1 MKDHILILLSI
12 WAISAVIMRKQL
24 LEEDKP
30 FWIILLKLVLAPL
43 MLGIKIIEW
52 IWFSIQSALREIK
65 H

>member
-1 MKDHILILLSI
+1 MKDYILTLLSI

-30 FWIILLKLVLAPL
+30 FRIILLKLVLSPL
-43 MLGIKIIEW
+43 MLGIEIIEW
-52 IWFSIQSALREIK
+52 IWLGIQSALREIK